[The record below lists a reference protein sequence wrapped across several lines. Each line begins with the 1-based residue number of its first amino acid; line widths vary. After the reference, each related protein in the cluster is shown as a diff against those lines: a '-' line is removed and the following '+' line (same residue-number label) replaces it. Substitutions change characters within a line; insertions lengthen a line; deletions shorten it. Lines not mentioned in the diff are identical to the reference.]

1 MEYSYER
8 QANLLTQRHMEFL
21 ENNEYDSDNAKANS
35 SVFTTTISIDEKNL
49 DKIYYYNLNFS
60 GVLELKD
67 ERLKEIVAKI
77 TPNLKKIAKAEDV
90 STWDELEDIN
100 IQDFIDESETKL
112 FKINSFKFQPLNI
125 DKDSTQYNF
134 VRLSNDTSLNS
145 ARTKIDG
152 NDYANNLVAVSYT
165 HLTLPTI
172 AAECRSRWSPSH

>member
-1 MEYSYER
+1 MNLSRKTFIYTLSLAALIIVFIVLYLIIFLPSLYVEYSYER

-35 SVFTTTISIDEKNL
+35 SVFTTTISIDEKDL

-90 STWDELEDIN
+90 STWDELENIN

-134 VRLSNDTSLNS
+134 VRLSKEIIRL
-145 ARTKIDG
+145 
-152 NDYANNLVAVSYT
+152 
-165 HLTLPTI
+165 
-172 AAECRSRWSPSH
+172 